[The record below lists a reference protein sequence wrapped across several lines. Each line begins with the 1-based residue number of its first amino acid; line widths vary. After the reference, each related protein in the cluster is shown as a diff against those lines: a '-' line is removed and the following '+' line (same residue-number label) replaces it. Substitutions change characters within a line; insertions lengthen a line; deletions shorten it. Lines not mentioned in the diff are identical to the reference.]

1 MPMRPDRRQCVKMV
15 GSEKPF
21 VGYQA
26 VCALRFAVGAIDL
39 RLYGGLANALASAE
53 DALNLASVGFDSDRQ
68 TVIRLAHDELRS
80 NIQALTTS
88 SAAYAAYD

>member
-1 MPMRPDRRQCVKMV
+1 MV

-39 RLYGGLANALASAE
+39 RLYGGLE
-53 DALNLASVGFDSDRQ
+53 GFGFG
-68 TVIRLAHDELRS
+68 
-80 NIQALTTS
+80 
-88 SAAYAAYD
+88 